1 MTADNRYKE
10 LLKKVKALE
19 KEAAA
24 RKKAEAQL
32 KKQSEFLNIETAIK
46 ESETKFRSVAKS
58 AKDAIITAD
67 KAGEIAFCNAAAQK

>member
-1 MTADNRYKE
+1 MTADISYKE

-46 ESETKFRSVAKS
+46 ESETKFRSVAQS
-58 AKDAIITAD
+58 AKDAIITLQRC
-67 KAGEIAFCNAAAQK
+67 GSEIVRIQ

>member
-1 MTADNRYKE
+1 MTADYSYKE

-32 KKQSEFLNIETAIK
+32 KKQSEFLNSIL
-46 ESETKFRSVAKS
+46 
-58 AKDAIITAD
+58 
-67 KAGEIAFCNAAAQK
+67 